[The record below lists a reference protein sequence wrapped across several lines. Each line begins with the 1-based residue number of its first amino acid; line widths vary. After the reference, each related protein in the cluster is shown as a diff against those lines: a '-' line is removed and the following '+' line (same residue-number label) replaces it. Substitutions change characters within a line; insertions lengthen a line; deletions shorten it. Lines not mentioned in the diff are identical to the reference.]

1 MRETKNLA
9 LEEVPLAFE
18 APTRNLILY
27 RLSVEIPYIF
37 RRYVL
42 RQNVEFLPF
51 EDSKYGGGAISLD
64 AE

>member
-27 RLSVEIPYIF
+27 RLLVEIPYLF

-42 RQNVEFLPF
+42 RRNVVFLSF
-51 EDSKYGGGAISLD
+51 EDSKYSGGTIALNP
-64 AE
+64 E